1 MINCH
6 AFRNFHIRIDPFNA
20 IKSIFRE
27 TLLCPAIWGLMNE
40 QLIKAL
46 TACAVTVETD
56 CDKMS
61 KKYLQEC
68 IKIDVFA
75 AGHFVAFPPTIKLSD
90 GDCMY
95 TSNLLQLLCI
105 EYIEVF
111 HTLIS
116 YPSQGKALTI
126 AEQMGKKVDY
136 VITVSMD
143 QLFPRSKVKGV
154 AYYVVGF
161 LGG

>member
-1 MINCH
+1 MPYMYGNEE
-6 AFRNFHIRIDPFNA
+6 DPTCKKNMDALFY
-20 IKSIFRE
+20 
-27 TLLCPAIWGLMNE
+27 PAIWGIVNE
-40 QLIKAL
+40 QLAKAL
-46 TACAVTVETD
+46 NACAATVEKD
-56 CDKMS
+56 YDRMS

-68 IKIDVFA
+68 IKNDVFA
-75 AGHFVAFPPTIKLSD
+75 TGLFAAFPPTIKLSD
-90 GDCMY
+90 DDCMHA
-95 TSNLLQLLCI
+95 SNLLQLLCI